1 MIYLIY
7 GNDKQKVIAKSG
19 DLVMALREKKPDAVF
34 TRLNAEQ
41 FSAELVRELCA
52 ARGLFEAKQIVHL
65 AWVGERKEQK
75 EILLDTA
82 GDMAKSEH
90 IFIISEG
97 VLDAKSK
104 KALEAKAEKVQVYS
118 SEKEKTAEFPIF
130 SLADAFSRKDKKS
143 MWVLYTKAKRAG
155 VEDEQM
161 HGIVLWQIK
170 ALILAKKTKTPQ
182 EAGLNPYVFSKAS
195 AAAKQW
201 TDDEL
206 QNTYFRAVSMYHN
219 ARRGL
224 FSFEHGFERY
234 LLE

>member
-19 DLVMALREKKPDAVF
+19 ELVAALREKKPDAVF

-41 FSAELVRELCA
+41 FTAEAVRELCA
-52 ARGLFEAKQIVHL
+52 GRGLFEAKQIIHL

-75 EILLDTA
+75 EVLIDA
-82 GDMAKSEH
+82 ADDMAKSEH
-90 IFIISEG
+90 IFIVSEG
-97 VLDAKSK
+97 ALDAKSK

-118 SEKEKTAEFPIF
+118 SEKEKSAEFPIF
-130 SLADAFSRKDKKS
+130 SLADAFARKDKKS

-161 HGIVLWQIK
+161 HGILLWQLK
-170 ALILAKKTKTPQ
+170 ALVLAKKTKTAQ
-182 EAGLNPYVFSKAS
+182 EAGLNPYVFSKATS
-195 AAAKQW
+195 AAQKW
-201 TDDEL
+201 TDEEL
-206 QNTYFRAVSMYHN
+206 QNSYFRAVSMYHT
-219 ARRGL
+219 ARRGQ
-224 FSFEHGFERY
+224 FSFESGLERY